1 METKKIL
8 RGKRVLIVD
17 DEKDVLNVL
26 VELLDMC
33 KIDTASSFEQGK
45 QLLETEPICWKSPI
59 RRVFQPSCS
68 LPTP

>member
-17 DEKDVLNVL
+17 DEKDILNVL

-33 KIDTASSFEQGK
+33 RLTPLRALRK
-45 QLLETEPICWKSPI
+45 QN
-59 RRVFQPSCS
+59 SCS
-68 LPTP
+68 RPSHTT